1 MNRLLLTSLITAAFV
16 AVTGPALATDNSG
29 GGVSNTTGN
38 SGATNSDSPS
48 GSRASSTT
56 GSSGSG
62 SSGSGSNSS
71 GTDTSASSDQ
81 DIYGSEIMTPAE
93 RAEFRAKMQSAKTSQ
108 ERERL
113 RVDHQAA
120 MQSRAKQRGITLPDD
135 SASQSPDSGMGSG
148 GTP

>member
-16 AVTGPALATDNSG
+16 AVTGPAFADNKS
-29 GGVSNTTGN
+29 SDTTGN
-38 SGATNSDSPS
+38 SGATNSDAPS
-48 GSRASSTT
+48 GTSGSSTT
-56 GSSGSG
+56 GSSGS
-62 SSGSGSNSS
+62 NSS
-71 GTDTSASSDQ
+71 GMDTSASSDQ
-81 DIYGSEIMTPAE
+81 DIYGYEIMTPAE
-93 RAEFRAKMQSAKTSQ
+93 RAEFRAKMQSAKTAQ

-113 RVDHQAA
+113 QVDHQAA

>member
-1 MNRLLLTSLITAAFV
+1 MNRLILTSLITAAFV
-16 AVTGPALATDNSG
+16 AVAGPALATG
-29 GGVSNTTGN
+29 TGSS
-38 SGATNSDSPS
+38 SGATGAS
-48 GSRASSTT
+48 GTT
-56 GSSGSG
+56 GA
-62 SSGSGSNSS
+62 SGSNSNRDTTTSAPS
-71 GTDTSASSDQ
+71 GSSTSGSSNSTGADTSASSDQ
-81 DIYGSEIMTPAE
+81 DIYGYEIMTPAE
-93 RAEFRAKMQSAKTSQ
+93 RTEFRAKMQSAKDSQ

>member
-16 AVTGPALATDNSG
+16 TVAGPALAANDNTGVG
-29 GGVSNTTGN
+29 GTSSSGN
-38 SGATNSDSPS
+38 SGASSDNSNTNL
-48 GSRASSTT
+48 G
-56 GSSGSG
+56 G
-62 SSGSGSNSS
+62 NSS
-71 GTDTSASSDQ
+71 NTSAGTDTSASSDQ

>member
-16 AVTGPALATDNSG
+16 AVAGPALAASG
-29 GGVSNTTGN
+29 Y
-38 SGATNSDSPS
+38 SDSDN
-48 GSRASSTT
+48 SSTT
-56 GSSGSG
+56 GNTGASGSTNSDTSTGTSG
-62 SSGSGSNSS
+62 SSTGGSNST
-71 GTDTSASSDQ
+71 GVDTRASSDQ

-93 RAEFRAKMQSAKTSQ
+93 RAEFRAKMQSAKSAQ

-135 SASQSPDSGMGSG
+135 AAGQSPDSGMGSG